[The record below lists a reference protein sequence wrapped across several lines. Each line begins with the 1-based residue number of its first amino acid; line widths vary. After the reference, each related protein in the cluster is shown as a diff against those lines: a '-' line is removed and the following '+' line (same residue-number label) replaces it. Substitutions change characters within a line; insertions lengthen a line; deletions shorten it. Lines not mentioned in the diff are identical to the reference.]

1 MPPLPDPSSTPKSA
15 ALRDTEIG
23 LTALKQGDYPRAIA
37 LLETTTLPANHPL
50 NIKAKMGLVVAYT
63 KNGDLQQAITICR
76 SLLDHQSE
84 QVREWATR
92 TLENLEKRL
101 TKSERDGQ
109 TGRDIP
115 AQAEA
120 ESSTAFDA
128 AENID
133 LTGFVPFGG
142 SHSSTQPIEQYE
154 ETTSATELESDAT
167 GFVPLADASAAPS
180 AKQSEV
186 ARVSDSELLPS
197 AQNLNRSSR
206 TPETDQPLTSVLV
219 PIEDLLSYQPGWR
232 HAERAKQWRPLGKVD
247 ITKLIAAQ
255 VVTAIA
261 LFWVLQQAAYLTNL
275 IFGILLT
282 HIPFLYLQR
291 VIPEPPVWSIIMP
304 LVVLFFASRWVLDGL
319 LTAGYGLQS
328 LSLAKL
334 ANYSPEAVK
343 AVNRYCRQKKVP
355 LPVLGILPSSAPV
368 AFSYG
373 FLPRFTRV
381 VVSQG
386 LLEQLEDDEIA
397 TIFASEIGHIACRD
411 VPLMSLLTVV
421 NQIPFTI
428 YWLISEWG
436 NRQSNS
442 VVRGLAIVLSAVS
455 YGIFSLTRWI
465 GLWLSSQRV
474 YYSDHTA
481 ADVTGNPNGFT
492 RALLKLAIGT
502 AREVEKEG
510 KTDYLLEGFEL
521 LSPLGHRQATTL
533 GSIYPYTPLEPVL
546 EWEWSNP
553 YRNWLALTESHPP
566 TGDRFRLLA
575 LYARHWRLPTEFDFD
590 SDLEA
595 KVSRQQKSGLNA
607 TQWRTLLLQGAPFF
621 GLALGLFL
629 ALTLSLVGWVGGK
642 TGNQSIA
649 WMFGDRSLLVGF
661 PLVGF
666 SLGTFLRI
674 NSFFPDLKPSGF
686 SNNEDAF
693 SLIKLLHDPSAL
705 PVNSTP
711 VRLEGQL
718 LGRTGI
724 ANILSQDLLLKTR
737 TGLVRLHCI
746 SPFGPIGNLFPQ
758 EVRFTNFLS
767 QNLTATGWFRRGVTP
782 IVDVDN
788 LRTNGGRVDRSNH
801 PVWSTVLGAIAA
813 IAGVVI
819 IAFGGLA

>member
-15 ALRDTEIG
+15 ALRDTEVG

-63 KNGDLQQAITICR
+63 KNGDLQQAVTICR
-76 SLLDHQSE
+76 SLVDHQSA

-92 TLENLEKRL
+92 TLENLEKRF
-101 TKSERDGQ
+101 TNSDQDGE
-109 TGRDIP
+109 TGREIP
-115 AQAEA
+115 AQAEV
-120 ESSTAFDA
+120 ESSTAFDSS
-128 AENID
+128 ENID
-133 LTGFVPFGG
+133 LTGFVPFGE
-142 SHSSTQPIEQYE
+142 SHPPAQPVEQSE
-154 ETTSATELESDAT
+154 ELTSATELESDET
-167 GFVPLADASAAPS
+167 GFVPLTDASEIRYLAEA
-180 AKQSEV
+180 EV
-186 ARVSDSELLPS
+186 AAGHDSELLPT
-197 AQNLNRSSR
+197 AQNLTRRSR
-206 TPETDQPLTSVLV
+206 TPETDALLTSALIPV
-219 PIEDLLSYQPGWR
+219 ENLLSYQPGWR
-232 HAERAKQWRPLGKVD
+232 NAERAKQWKPLGKVD

-255 VVTAIA
+255 VITAIA
-261 LFWVLQQAAYLTNL
+261 LFWVLQQSAYLTNL
-275 IFGILLT
+275 IFGIFLT

-291 VIPEPPVWSIIMP
+291 VIPEPPVWSIIIP
-304 LVVLFFASRWVLDGL
+304 LVSLFFASRWVLDGL

-334 ANYSPEAVK
+334 ANYSPEAIK
-343 AVNRYCRQKKVP
+343 AINRYCRQKKVP
-355 LPVLGILPSSAPV
+355 MPVLGILPSAAPV

-442 VVRGLAIVLSAVS
+442 VVRGLAIALSAVS
-455 YGIFSLTRWI
+455 YGLFSLTRWI
-465 GLWLSSQRV
+465 GLWLSRQRV

-481 ADVTGNPNGFT
+481 ADLTGNPNGFT

-553 YRNWLALTESHPP
+553 YRNWLALTDAHPP
-566 TGDRFRLLA
+566 TGDRLRLLA
-575 LYARHWRLPTEFDFD
+575 LYARHWRLPTELEFN

-595 KVSRQQKSGLNA
+595 KVSRQQKTGFSA
-607 TQWRTLLLQGAPFF
+607 AQWRTLLLQGAPFF
-621 GLALGLFL
+621 GLALGVFL
-629 ALTLSLVGWVGGK
+629 ALTLSLVGWIGGQ
-642 TGNQSIA
+642 TGSQSLA
-649 WMFGDRSLLVGF
+649 WMFGDRSLFVGF

-674 NSFFPDLKPSGF
+674 NAFFPDLKPSGF
-686 SNNEDAF
+686 SNHEDAF

-711 VRLEGQL
+711 VRLEGRL

-724 ANILSQDLLLKTR
+724 ANVLSQDLLLKTR

-746 SPFGPIGNLFPQ
+746 SPFGPIGNLLPQ
-758 EVRFTNFLS
+758 EVRFTQFLS
-767 QNLTATGWFRRGVTP
+767 QNLTATGWFRRGVTS

-788 LRTNGGRVDRSNH
+788 LRTDGGRVDRSNH
-801 PVWSTVLGAIAA
+801 PVWSTVLGVIAA

-819 IAFGGLA
+819 IAFGGLV